1 MKIKS
6 FILLIVLATNFVP
19 ISFAQGYIT
28 TAGIR
33 LGNNDQIRTA
43 GITLQQR
50 ILKKGTLEAIAQ
62 SNFKDN
68 TTIHLLGEYHQ
79 NIISRKF
86 NFYMGAGLSGGW
98 EKYSLKGNTEPTTG
112 KTQVKTLG
120 ADLIAGVEL
129 TMLRWNISLDYKPNF
144 NIYGRESWYQS
155 QVGVSV
161 RAVLWNESDLKKR
174 QKEKARAKKKKEK
187 EQAKKEREESGKSG
201 AENFLNSIF
210 GKDPF

>member
-62 SNFKDN
+62 TNFKDN

-112 KTQVKTLG
+112 KTQVKTIG

-201 AENFLNSIF
+201 AENFLHSIF

>member
-1 MKIKS
+1 MRIKS
-6 FILLIVLATNFVP
+6 FILLIVSISFFATF
-19 ISFAQGYIT
+19 SFAQGYIT
-28 TAGIR
+28 TAGVR
-33 LGNNDQIRTA
+33 LGNNDNIRTA

-50 ILKKGTLEAIAQ
+50 FLKKGTLEAIAQ
-62 SNFKDN
+62 TNFKDN

-112 KTQVKTLG
+112 KTQVKTLD

-129 TMLRWNISLDYKPNF
+129 TMLRWNVSFDYKPNF
-144 NIYGRESWYQS
+144 NIFGRESWYQS

-201 AENFLNSIF
+201 AENFLHSIF

>member
-6 FILLIVLATNFVP
+6 YILLIVLATNFVP

-62 SNFKDN
+62 TNFKDN

-112 KTQVKTLG
+112 KTQVKTIG

-129 TMLRWNISLDYKPNF
+129 TMLRWNVSLDYKPNF

-201 AENFLNSIF
+201 AENFLHSIF

>member
-6 FILLIVLATNFVP
+6 YILLIVLATNFVP

-112 KTQVKTLG
+112 KTQVKTIG

-201 AENFLNSIF
+201 AENFLHSIF